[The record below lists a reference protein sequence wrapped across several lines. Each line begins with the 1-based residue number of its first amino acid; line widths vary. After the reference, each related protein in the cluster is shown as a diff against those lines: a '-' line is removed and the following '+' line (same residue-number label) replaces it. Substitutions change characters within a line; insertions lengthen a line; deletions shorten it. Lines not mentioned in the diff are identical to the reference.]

1 MSQDKKV
8 RQPQSKKMKRQA
20 KSGDLV
26 YIPSEVVLI
35 SWQDGVAEEYVKLIE
50 PKNLLV
56 TRVNSDTYE
65 VFFEDQHWLV
75 DKNKVYGVL
84 K

>member
-1 MSQDKKV
+1 MSQDKKS

-50 PKNLLV
+50 PRNLLV

-65 VFFEDQHWLV
+65 VFFENQHWLV